1 MTTYIPFLNL
11 LLFMNLFCF
20 SKPLRCIVTKVL
32 LKAYVYAFRTIKSL
46 RVSQDG
52 ALPFSQLRGT
62 VYLNSYNT
70 WLNGRAFNV
79 SIKFQFFVYK
89 NNCFYIK
96 KNIIRINVLA
106 NFEKQISTIFSIF
119 LHNSNQSETILRFF
133 LHLQTLMIRLRWPST
148 LTCVAISVSANLL
161 SIKYCI
167 LLFFISFDLQVNLVF
182 SVFLRGITC
191 EL

>member
-1 MTTYIPFLNL
+1 MATYIPFFNS

-46 RVSQDG
+46 CVSQDG
-52 ALPFSQLRGT
+52 ALPFSQQRGT

-70 WLNGRAFNV
+70 WLNGRAINV
-79 SIKFQFFVYK
+79 SIKFKFFVYK
-89 NNCFYIK
+89 NNCFYIKK

-133 LHLQTLMIRLRWPST
+133 CIYKRW
-148 LTCVAISVSANLL
+148 
-161 SIKYCI
+161 
-167 LLFFISFDLQVNLVF
+167 
-182 SVFLRGITC
+182 
-191 EL
+191 